1 MKKFT
6 TSVIS
11 LLVGAGV
18 GGAISQKISNKQF
31 NEKSELSNKHLSLFL
46 LMNQWVKV
54 KQEGKNIADYLKRE
68 GYKNIAI
75 YGMSYVGET
84 LTAELAETDI
94 EIMYGIDRKAD
105 EVYAEFDIL
114 LPEDVVENVDAVIV
128 TAISYYDE
136 IRELLNKKLNCPIL
150 SLEDIL
156 YEI

>member
-18 GGAISQKISNKQF
+18 GDAISQKISNKQF